1 MTVDLAAA
9 ETFVYDSARLLDR
22 RRLGRLLHDAPA
34 ESVLNALRAYRN
46 PDRGF
51 GHALE
56 PDTRSPHSD
65 VVGANH
71 LLHVLSEEGLLD
83 DPLTDDAMA
92 WVATVA
98 DENGSLP
105 FVLPSAADFPH
116 GPWMKPHPGGSFL
129 TMSIAGYLHE
139 AGRSGDWLD
148 RASRWCW
155 DTLAD
160 LDARGAYWVKF
171 GLVFLDRVLE
181 EERAREAIEA
191 LRPLVGPDGGVAVQ
205 GGLEGERVMPL
216 VLSPTPGLRSR
227 AIFTDEQIESELES
241 LEAGQQEDGGW
252 DFDFGHWSPGQILD
266 WRGATTVDALV
277 TLRAHGRL

>member
-22 RRLGRLLHDAPA
+22 QRLGRLLHDAPD
-34 ESVLNALRAYRN
+34 ESIINALRAYRN

-56 PDTRSPHSD
+56 PDSRSPHSD

-160 LDARGAYWVKF
+160 LAARGAYWVKF
-171 GLVFLDRVLE
+171 GLVFLDRVPE

-227 AIFTDEQIESELES
+227 AIFTDEQIQSELES